1 MSMAPTCPSGWLVST
16 AQPTHLSLLYQ
27 PDGRSLLVL
36 PTEHTPTAADPDAV
50 EAWTVKGL
58 AGYGPR
64 YPIFAEAVTR
74 DEAVA
79 TAESVMATIADG
91 DEPTPVRVSDRG
103 DATETATAD
112 TSTDTTTA
120 DGTDDQ
126 AALSAFADES
136 DDGD

>member
-1 MSMAPTCPSGWLVST
+1 MSETRPDCPDNWLVNT
-16 AQPTHLSLLYQ
+16 AQPTHLSLLYR

-36 PTEHTPTAADPDAV
+36 PTEPTPTTADPDAV

-58 AGYGPR
+58 AGYGPH

-79 TAESVMATIADG
+79 AAELVMTTIADG

-103 DATETATAD
+103 DATDAA
-112 TSTDTTTA
+112 TA
-120 DGTDDQ
+120 DGTDNQ
-126 AALSAFADES
+126 AALSVFADDS
-136 DDGD
+136 DNAD